1 MKTPIRV
8 LKGTIPVLLLLSGV
22 LFLFGNHNQPTLWW
36 SKVQTFINGQQY
48 LPPLRTTT
56 TTSSNVYCNPL
67 QSLSMGTG
75 TGSSTFDEC
84 VPDTIVLSTNAVT
97 GTNASTDNQEMVFHD
112 LCGAGEFVVKL
123 SALSG
128 GYAGVFV
135 RESNAAGA
143 RKCAYLS
150 QLGSQLFL
158 QKRTTNNFPFF
169 QSTFS
174 APSHQWL
181 KITRSGNYVSGFWS
195 TNGIN
200 WNLSFFT
207 LQAMTDCVEIGVAA
221 YSTSSGTTIDATF
234 TDISFAQG
242 DTVPDTEVMFAD
254 TLINADAGD
263 TVQVCVNLENPCY
276 CGPTSVDV
284 VLNTDSLPHFIG
296 YQTQTLTF
304 EENDTTQ
311 CFSIV
316 LEHADSTKTYSLNLA
331 NVQGGYQANAG
342 TPASLDIVV
351 EGQEPPAPTFAVCG
365 SFYKT
370 PPTITDSTALL
381 FSDRF
386 GNLYLEEELELPPPS
401 QTLLP
406 SSSCGC
412 DEFTDLEV
420 PWQSENYFELYFQ
433 DCITPTNPPSGFAD
447 PTLGEARRRVACKA
461 FAYLAHLI
469 QRSEDPCDE
478 EHELPPVN
486 IEVVSF
492 NNQDGILATGSPYFE
507 GPFYEQ
513 EGGIIDGLAW
523 KMINNPGY
531 YNQNPAPENFFHGK
545 FTLNVAYEYFLE
557 DSENIDADKFDL
569 YTVALHEGL
578 HILGFLSLAQ
588 INTGDPYV
596 FLDMDG
602 NENVVLRSYSRFD
615 THLALEFEN
624 TTPFVVRD
632 AIDPYTWILN
642 PLIDVSTDL
651 HSSCTN
657 ISGPQMNFV
666 THDGN
671 TKYPIYT
678 GGYTDDPN
686 TPENDEANQST
697 SFSHLHINCSNP
709 PDEYLMYAFINKGT
723 RLDLAEDGEKRI
735 LCELGYQL
743 SGMSNCSCSVAGN
756 HDPVKACTDELFE
769 FTICDEESTELIID
783 LDDLLGNDVGADGV
797 TDLVVFDADDQIVNN
812 QNGTLSLT
820 VCFPGIHSFKYTPIS
835 STCPQEGNPVI
846 VTVLVKRCEDCEFFS
861 TENEVPKNNNCNLIC
876 NPHLTAYE
884 DGQLVGLDSVHG
896 ISCGVNCF
904 DFPGWFKATVT
915 PDFFGNES
923 QSANSGSI
931 RMRAKAPIAYES
943 TYAPI
948 SLEGGRYFFS
958 YYSKGRN
965 NPTSSDTFKYK
976 INIELIDQDF
986 KAQFGDCT
994 GFPLHIEDVDFNIGE
1009 RSTISST
1016 QFENPVFSNFVRD
1029 ISCLDIPS
1037 ANNYSAI
1044 WFWPEI
1050 TLPGDGAQQKN
1061 IYLDEVEVIPDDF
1074 TAGADQIFVCDSL
1087 YLGGIDFC
1095 MLSDLEVRYTWKDDE
1110 DNTLLEYT
1118 VEHTQ
1123 SGTTLIDSIPVDTVN
1138 IPVLAV
1144 FPTQTTTYTLMR
1156 EVVTSGFDDFAACFE
1171 DEDEVVV
1178 TFVATPPTAT
1188 LNLDSEDCGLATFSI
1203 SGLQAGETWEINYGD
1218 GTTGSS
1224 LQHNYSTSVDTFT
1237 ATLSVTNPCGT
1248 TQSTVVVEV
1257 EGCSEA
1263 LCCPISGSIF
1273 LSNNITITEAIAAG
1287 LPSGSTGQD
1296 LCIEDT
1302 LTIDQ
1307 DYAFTGNLY
1316 MGPDAA
1322 IVVDSL
1328 STLEL
1333 DGAHLQGCDF
1343 LWAGII
1349 VQKPRMNGGFSL
1361 ISHNQT
1367 IIEDAKKGIDAANKV
1382 LLDIT
1387 KTTFDRNY
1395 IGMNL
1400 VDVSISGFYGNT
1412 FDCTTPLTPP
1422 LDTTEAIG
1430 TYGYVGINSLRG
1442 ILHIG
1447 VAGATVNT
1455 FQNLRNGIFNEGAI
1469 LTVENSV
1476 FYDLEKG
1483 VDEPYDYTGYGIR
1496 HYGTS
1501 YAPLIQKGLG
1511 STALIPTFEN
1521 CYTGVWANFSNVNV
1535 RSNRMD
1541 NMYIGVHIENSKDGV
1556 LKISQNKID
1565 CFGIGISLLQND
1577 PAQSIDVVKNIIYV
1591 DQTSLSVH
1599 NGWGIDVNENGGEQI
1614 NARIRQN
1621 DIYLYQE
1628 NFGLY
1633 LNTTNKY
1640 TIEENEVFLVGTT
1653 ANNAVGVSINNSTN
1667 CRVSCNEVTGIG
1679 KGFGIVSHYTSSTLF
1694 TCNTVEN
1701 LTTGTAFGGASSD
1714 NELKNT
1720 VYIPPFSQG
1729 LLYEANIQMM
1739 PIQSHRGNRWE
1750 LGSYG
1755 VAAAVHLGNGPP
1767 AFYTEQGFIIN
1778 TTSPPTYPPTIALPN
1793 SSGATGTDWFRVFP
1807 GTSATCSPTSECSLL
1822 GFVPIKEEIRTNEE
1836 QLAVGDFANTW
1847 SGGLHWAAQWQL
1859 YKMLETAAS
1868 IRDTSTV
1875 MATYYSSK
1883 GTAALGRLYHLH
1895 KNLDTLFQLLPT
1907 QRAALQQN
1915 LQQTDSLMEALILAD
1930 SVLINHPGSAVPG
1943 LTKQLLAQCD
1953 SLLILLENLVDTLQL
1968 ERAAFRDSLY
1978 VQNASISDT
1987 AVYQSNEKWVNGIS
2001 LNTLFLDSLGLD
2013 SLQADTLYNIALQ
2026 CPEYG
2031 GPAVYRARSLYGLY
2045 DKVNFDTITC
2055 QSSASR
2061 QSLPAVPYGITPPSE
2076 QNPTFQVFPN
2086 PNNGNFT
2093 VTYELPQN
2101 ATLRI
2106 TDLTGR
2112 TVKTIELFA
2121 DTQRQEIIASELNP
2135 GLYYLQVVSEQ
2146 HELLHSQRIVIY

>member
-22 LFLFGNHNQPTLWW
+22 LFLFGNHNQHALWW

-112 LCGAGEFVVKL
+112 LCGAGELVVKL

-195 TNGIN
+195 TNGTN

-234 TDISFAQG
+234 TDISFAQT
-242 DTVPDTEVMFAD
+242 DTVPDTELMFAD

-276 CGPTSVDV
+276 CSPTSVDV
-284 VLNTDSLPHFIG
+284 ALDTDSLPHFIG

-304 EENDTTQ
+304 EENDSTQ

-316 LEHADSTKTYSLNLA
+316 LEHVDSTKTYTLNLA
-331 NVQGGYQANAG
+331 NVQGGYQANTG

-351 EGQEPPAPTFAVCG
+351 EGQEPPAPTFGACG
-365 SFYKT
+365 SFYKA
-370 PPTITDSTALL
+370 PPIVTDSTELL
-381 FSDRF
+381 YGDRF
-386 GNLYLEEELELPPPS
+386 GNLYLREELELPGPPQS
-401 QTLLP
+401 LLP

-420 PWQSENYFELYFQ
+420 PWQSENYFELYFT
-433 DCITPTNPPSGFAD
+433 DCLTPASPPIGFAD
-447 PTLGEARRRVACKA
+447 PVLGEERRRVACKA

-469 QRSEDPCDE
+469 QRPSNPCDE
-478 EHELPPVN
+478 EQPLPEIN
-486 IEVVSF
+486 IGVTSYVDA
-492 NNQDGILATGSPYFE
+492 NDGKLASASPYFE
-507 GPFYEQ
+507 VFYHYSN
-513 EGGIIDGLAW
+513 GGIIDALPW
-523 KMINNPGY
+523 KIINNPGY
-531 YNQNPAPENFFHGK
+531 TSQLDPAVVGILHGELDVNLA
-545 FTLNVAYEYFLE
+545 FNYYLDDNEPVPTDL
-557 DSENIDADKFDL
+557 FDL
-569 YTVALHEGL
+569 YTLLLHEGL
-578 HILGFLSLAQ
+578 HIMGFHSAMQ
-588 INTGDPYV
+588 I
-596 FLDMDG
+596 LDGGYFMFG
-602 NENVVLRSYSRFD
+602 TNNNIPLKSYSRFD
-615 THLALEFEN
+615 THLALEDA
-624 TTPFVVRD
+624 TQVIIRD
-632 AIDPYTWILN
+632 NADPYRWILN
-642 PLIDVSTDL
+642 PLIDINTDL
-651 HSSCTN
+651 HASCTTTP
-657 ISGPQMNFV
+657 GPRMEFV
-666 THDGN
+666 SADN
-671 TKYPIYT
+671 QSKFPIYT
-678 GGYTDDPN
+678 GSYPVSGMPNPNEDASTGSSFSHLNRDCPN
-686 TPENDEANQST
+686 TPEY
-697 SFSHLHINCSNP
+697 
-709 PDEYLMYAFINKGT
+709 YLMEPFMPTGE
-723 RLDLAEDGEKRI
+723 RLDLIEDGERRI
-735 LCELGYQL
+735 LCELGYQVL
-743 SGMSNCSCSVAGN
+743 GMQNCSCTVVGN
-756 HDPVKACTDELFE
+756 FDPVKACSGDLFE
-769 FTICDEESTELIID
+769 FTLCDDTPEFIID
-783 LDDLLGNDVGADGV
+783 LEDILGNDIGADGV
-797 TDLVVFDADDQIVNN
+797 AYLIPFDHSDEIVDNLD
-812 QNGTLSLT
+812 GTLTLT
-820 VCFPGIHSFKYTPIS
+820 VCAPGLHSFLYTPTS
-835 STCPQEGNPVI
+835 SVCPQEGNPVI
-846 VTVLVKRCEDCEFFS
+846 VDILVERCEDCSFFS
-861 TENEVPKNNNCNLIC
+861 SEDEVPNANPCNLIC
-876 NPHLTAYE
+876 NPHVVAYG
-884 DGQLVGLDSVHG
+884 DGEPIGSNNI
-896 ISCGVNCF
+896 ISIECNEGSCF
-904 DFPGWFKATVT
+904 DFPGWFMATLT
-915 PDFFGNES
+915 PDFYGTES
-923 QSANSGSI
+923 VFSNSGALRMSI
-931 RMRAKAPIAYES
+931 VENGQNES
-943 TYAPI
+943 TYTPLI
-948 SLEGGRYFFS
+948 LDGGKYFFS
-958 YYSKGRN
+958 YYSMGRN
-965 NPTSSDTFKYK
+965 WVPSGSQQFVFEMNAMLIDPNITTQFGNCYSNPSYISEVDLEQGNSQLLSSTAFSGPSTTFKRDVK
-976 INIELIDQDF
+976 CMNVPLDNDF
-986 KAQFGDCT
+986 TALWFWSEVSGT
-994 GFPLHIEDVDFNIGE
+994 G
-1009 RSTISST
+1009 
-1016 QFENPVFSNFVRD
+1016 
-1029 ISCLDIPS
+1029 
-1037 ANNYSAI
+1037 SAI
-1044 WFWPEI
+1044 KEI
-1050 TLPGDGAQQKN
+1050 L
-1061 IYLDEVEVIPDDF
+1061 LDEVEVVEDDF
-1074 TAGADQIFVCDSL
+1074 TAGEDQTYDCIIPVSL
-1087 YLGGIDFC
+1087 TVPDFC
-1095 MLSDLEVRYTWKDDE
+1095 MLSNIRVRYTWTDPADTILLAYELEWGQDSLHVWLDE
-1110 DNTLLEYT
+1110 E
-1118 VEHTQ
+1118 E
-1123 SGTTLIDSIPVDTVN
+1123 VDT
-1138 IPVLAV
+1138 IPVLV
-1144 FPTQTTTYTLMR
+1144 VSPFDTTTYTLTR
-1156 EVVTSGFDDFAACFE
+1156 EITTAGYEDFASCFYAE
-1171 DEDEVVV
+1171 DDV
-1178 TFVATPPTAT
+1178 TVNVIPAAPTAF
-1188 LNLDSEDCGLATFSI
+1188 LNIDSEDCGLVTFSI
-1203 SGLQAGETWEINYGD
+1203 TGLEAGDTWVIDYGD
-1218 GTTGSS
+1218 GTTGTS
-1224 LQHNYSTSVDTFT
+1224 LEHNYSLSQTTYT
-1237 ATLSVTNPCGT
+1237 ATLIVTNACGSPE
-1248 TQSTVVVEV
+1248 STIEV
-1257 EGCSEA
+1257 EIENCPEASE
-1263 LCCPISGSIF
+1263 CCPIPGSIF
-1273 LSNNITITEAIAAG
+1273 LANNITITEAIAAG
-1287 LPSGSTGQD
+1287 LPSGSTGQN

-1400 VDVSISGFYGNT
+1400 VDVSISGFFGNT

-1496 HYGTS
+1496 HYGNS

-1511 STALIPTFEN
+1511 STALFPTFDN
-1521 CYTGVWANFSNVNV
+1521 CYTGVWASFSNVNV
-1535 RSNRMD
+1535 RSNRMND
-1541 NMYIGVHIENSKDGV
+1541 MFIGVHIENSKNGI
-1556 LKISQNKID
+1556 LQISHNEID
-1565 CFGIGISLLQND
+1565 CFGIGINLLHND
-1577 PAQSIDVVKNIIYV
+1577 PALSVDVVKNTIYV
-1591 DQTSLSVH
+1591 DQNSNTINS
-1599 NGWGIDVNENGGEQI
+1599 GWGMVVYENGGEQI
-1614 NARIRQN
+1614 NARITQN
-1621 DIYLYQE
+1621 TIYLYQK
-1628 NFGLY
+1628 NIGIT

-1640 TIEENEVFLVGTT
+1640 TVDENELFLVGTT
-1653 ANNAVGVSINNSTN
+1653 ANNVTGIRVDNSTY
-1667 CRVSCNEVTGIG
+1667 CRISCNEVTGSG
-1679 KGFGIVSHYTSSTLF
+1679 KGVGITSNYTSSTLF

-1701 LTTGTAFGGASSD
+1701 LTTGTAFDGASSG

-1720 VYIPPFSQG
+1720 VYNPPFSQG
-1729 LLYEANIQMM
+1729 LLYEEDIQMM

-1755 VAAAVHLGNGPP
+1755 VAGAVHLGGGTNDYFGLQR
-1767 AFYTEQGFIIN
+1767 FDVH
-1778 TTSPPTYPPTIALPN
+1778 TTSTPYHPPTIALPN
-1793 SSGATGTDWFRVFP
+1793 SPGIPTTAWFNFDPSGSP
-1807 GTSATCSPTSECSLL
+1807 ATCSPTSECSLL

-1875 MATYYSSK
+1875 MATYFSNK

-1930 SVLINHPGSAVPG
+1930 SVLVNHPGSAVPG

-1953 SLLILLENLVDTLQL
+1953 SLLTLSENLVDTLQL

-1978 VQNASISDT
+1978 IENVSISDT
-1987 AVYQSNEKWVNGIS
+1987 AVYQSNEKWVNGIY
-2001 LNTLFLDSLGLD
+2001 LNNLLPDSVGMD

-2045 DKVNFDTITC
+2045 AKVNFDTITC

-2061 QSLPAVPYGITPPSE
+2061 QSFPTAPYGITPPNE
-2076 QNPTFQVFPN
+2076 QNPSFQVFPN

-2093 VTYELPQN
+2093 VTYQLPRN

-2121 DTQRQEIIASELNP
+2121 DIQRQEILASELNP